1 MGEKGRR
8 MRIGELSRRCGVST
22 KAIRYYESIGLIA
35 EPPREATGYRRY
47 GDADLSRLRFIA
59 SAKQLGLALAEI
71 KDVLGATDQQEVSCP
86 HVVAL
91 LEAKRDRIEQWIA
104 SAQAMRDV
112 LASTLEASRE
122 LIAAPSAPA
131 DCCPV
136 VERGLHERALRIV
149 ETEDHGTAWAG
160 SVRGLS

>member
-1 MGEKGRR
+1 

-22 KAIRYYESIGLIA
+22 KTIRYYESVGLIA
-35 EPPREATGYRRY
+35 DPPREATGYRRY

-71 KDVLGATDQQEVSCP
+71 KDVLGATDQEDVSCP

-112 LASTLEASRE
+112 LDSTIEASRE
-122 LIAAPSAPA
+122 RIAAPSAPA

-136 VERGLHERALRIV
+136 VERGLHERALR
-149 ETEDHGTAWAG
+149 TAATADHATAWSAPFVG
-160 SVRGLS
+160 RS